1 MILET
6 VLFRGHQ
13 ISTLILS
20 DFDLPLPSGGGGA
33 GINVDVDLVTLSRGR
48 YEHVLTGVVSTYGGR
63 GRSSGVTDGQR
74 VHRAVSHGDTVRG
87 CRRGGH
93 S

>member
-33 GINVDVDLVTLSRGR
+33 GINVDIDLVTLSRGR
-48 YEHVLTGVVSTYGGR
+48 YEHVLTGVVSTDCR
-63 GRSSGVTDGQR
+63 RCDPSRIADGQT
-74 VHRAVSHGDTVRG
+74 VNCTVSNSDTVSSR
-87 CRRGGH
+87 
-93 S
+93 